1 MLHIPYHVCRCNFE
15 SYVTK
20 ERLQKDICMYNLTR
34 SFKTNKRTSQVCFH
48 SDACFFLDIHKH
60 FIIYQAYFGLLVIK
74 VLETSSLALS
84 DPKSN
89 SFKSFTKSDL
99 AWQSKKLLP
108 TSFFIP
114 LGNYIDRSGKAV
126 LLYPYTVS
134 PLCLT
139 PQMNSMLT
147 QIVSGALFL
156 KKQLKKSLPS
166 TRVWV
171 CQLLDRDTRSR
182 ISGNEIRACC

>member
-99 AWQSKKLLP
+99 A
-108 TSFFIP
+108 
-114 LGNYIDRSGKAV
+114 
-126 LLYPYTVS
+126 
-134 PLCLT
+134 
-139 PQMNSMLT
+139 
-147 QIVSGALFL
+147 
-156 KKQLKKSLPS
+156 
-166 TRVWV
+166 
-171 CQLLDRDTRSR
+171 
-182 ISGNEIRACC
+182 